1 MGCVFSCRSG
11 AAFEGV
17 RLVHINGYVEEFPGP
32 VTVDEVT
39 GKAPKL
45 LCFTPAQ
52 LLSFSVRP
60 LPDDERLLPGRL
72 YFLLPP
78 TVLQSDTSPVDLA
91 ALATRLSAHARSGG
105 DAAAGGAARSRA
117 KSGLLHSDEVGAAPA
132 AGMMAEGGGEDT
144 RGGGAVGG
152 IGGRMTASR
161 ARWWKPVL
169 DTIEEKSFRRSLIDE
184 MSVGRSS
191 GGERSPLSRAAAEDA
206 SNRSRAAAEDASN
219 RSRAAAE
226 DASNRSRAAAE
237 DASNRSR
244 AAAEDA
250 SNGSRAAAE
259 DVSNGGSGT

>member
-39 GKAPKL
+39 GKAPS
-45 LCFTPAQ
+45 CC
-52 LLSFSVRP
+52 
-60 LPDDERLLPGRL
+60 RLLPGRL

-184 MSVGRSS
+184 MSVGRSRE
-191 GGERSPLSRAAAEDA
+191 GRGRR
-206 SNRSRAAAEDASN
+206 
-219 RSRAAAE
+219 
-226 DASNRSRAAAE
+226 
-237 DASNRSR
+237 
-244 AAAEDA
+244 
-250 SNGSRAAAE
+250 
-259 DVSNGGSGT
+259 